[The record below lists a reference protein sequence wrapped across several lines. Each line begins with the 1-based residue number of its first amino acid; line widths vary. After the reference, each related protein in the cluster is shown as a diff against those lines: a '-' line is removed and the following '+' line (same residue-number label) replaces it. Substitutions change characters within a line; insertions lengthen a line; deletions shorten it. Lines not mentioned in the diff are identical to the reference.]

1 MGEDEKRQLQD
12 AARALDGAEREVV
25 AAMQNFIDAQV
36 KTGRSRDHALD
47 ILRQLLKRAREEK
60 ARKRRANFRVV
71 E

>member
-25 AAMQNFIDAQV
+25 AAMQNFVDAQV
-36 KTGRSRDHALD
+36 KAGRSRDHALD